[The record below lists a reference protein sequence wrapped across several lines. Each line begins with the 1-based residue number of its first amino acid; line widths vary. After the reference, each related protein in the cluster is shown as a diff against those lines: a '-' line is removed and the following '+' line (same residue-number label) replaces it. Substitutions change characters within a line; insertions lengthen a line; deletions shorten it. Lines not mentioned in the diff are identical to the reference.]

1 MPINGDGWVRGCN
14 QPDLAENRRQL
25 LAHLGY
31 RWETQTDGK
40 MIKDVV
46 AQLEPL
52 VVQAAGVGN
61 VFHRWRQHVWP
72 YDAGP
77 AQVPNGV
84 ALLHGARDLGDAFWR
99 DRNLLEDDL
108 DDMEGV
114 SKRDRGLC
122 IVFLQTNTA
131 DILRRDMALEH
142 PGASVP
148 SDYLDGWRTLTNE
161 RVPPEKCMNSL
172 PTTKQMMP
180 WQCFQ
185 HALEGL
191 CDKEY
196 PIVIVE
202 IQVDGLAWEPVPTG
216 IDKNFFAAGPGP
228 ATRPRRRELPA
239 AQPRGD

>member
-1 MPINGDGWVRGCN
+1 
-14 QPDLAENRRQL
+14 
-25 LAHLGY
+25 
-31 RWETQTDGK
+31 
-40 MIKDVV
+40 
-46 AQLEPL
+46 
-52 VVQAAGVGN
+52 
-61 VFHRWRQHVWP
+61 
-72 YDAGP
+72 
-77 AQVPNGV
+77 
-84 ALLHGARDLGDAFWR
+84 
-99 DRNLLEDDL
+99 
-108 DDMEGV
+108 MEGV
-114 SKRDRGLC
+114 SKRDRVGC
-122 IVFLQTNTA
+122 ASSFLQTNTA

-202 IQVDGLAWEPVPTG
+202 IQVDGLFGACALG
-216 IDKNFFAAGPGP
+216 IDKNVRLLCAATDPGDVNY
-228 ATRPRRRELPA
+228 PRQ
-239 AQPRGD
+239 QPRGD